1 LIIHF
6 TSNFRNLRSI
16 LSSCSF
22 RLSYCG
28 EYFGDNTGKVI
39 SRAAHPMVS
48 FSAFSDDELKSKVV
62 TYGGYG
68 IGLTKDWASKQGLSP
83 VNYIDANSP
92 AAQGLN
98 ALLRARQTGLIPSIL
113 RLPIIQLKCFTKH
126 VTGFNSYFKEANF
139 NFEAEREWRFV
150 PSKTQI
156 GGNLISENFST
167 YKNNKEKYNKR
178 LEKYPLPFSYEDVS
192 YVYVKT
198 EVERQ
203 EIIQITGLPE
213 RKLKIKLWSEK

>member
-1 LIIHF
+1 
-6 TSNFRNLRSI
+6 
-16 LSSCSF
+16 
-22 RLSYCG
+22 
-28 EYFGDNTGKVI
+28 
-39 SRAAHPMVS
+39 MVS
-48 FSAFSDDELKSKVV
+48 FSAFSDDELKGKVV

-68 IGLTKDWASKQGLSP
+68 IGLTKGWASKQGLSP
-83 VNYIDANSP
+83 VNYIDTNSP

-98 ALLRARQTGLIPSIL
+98 ALLRARQTGLIPSNL

-126 VTGFNSYFKEANF
+126 ATGFNSYFKEANF